1 MTRYV
6 VALVGMSLVLGTT
19 SHSALAQGRTNQASE
34 EGLMRQMD
42 ADRNGVVSREEYMNY
57 HARRFDQLDV
67 NRNGQL
73 ERNELRRY
81 YRNRDP
87 HNDR

>member
-1 MTRYV
+1 MTRYML
-6 VALVGMSLVLGTT
+6 ALVGMSLILGTA
-19 SHSALAQGRTNQASE
+19 SNPALAQGRTAQASD

-42 ADRNGVVSREEYMNY
+42 ADRNGVVSREEWMN
-57 HARRFDQLDV
+57 HHQRRFDLLDT
-67 NRNGQL
+67 NHNGQL

-81 YRNRDP
+81 YRQRDP

>member
-1 MTRYV
+1 MTRYML
-6 VALVGMSLVLGTT
+6 ALVGMSLVLGTA
-19 SHSALAQGRTNQASE
+19 SHPALAQGRAAQSSE

-42 ADRNGVVSREEYMNY
+42 TDRNGVVSREEYMNY
-57 HARRFDQLDV
+57 HQRRFDLLDT

-81 YRNRDP
+81 YRQRDP